1 MKDEHCARC
10 VPSVRVAGDFSKIP
24 LEGRT
29 LNIRFSDNVKGN
41 LGNVVLCRRCTID
54 ILGDMIDKIP
64 PHKPVVS
71 ELEAK
76 CSHSFLCGFD
86 YETYAHAKASVGSLC
101 RDDLLVA
108 IRYLKQLPFTQSN
121 KG

>member
-10 VPSVRVAGDFSKIP
+10 IPNTKVAGDFSKIP

-29 LNIRFSDNVKGN
+29 LNIRFSDNVRGE
-41 LGNVVLCRRCTID
+41 LDHIVLCRRCTID
-54 ILGDMIDKIP
+54 MLSDMIDKIH
-64 PHKPVVS
+64 PHKPAG

-76 CSHSFLCGFD
+76 CSHSFFCGFD
-86 YETYAHAKASVGSLC
+86 LETYAHAKASVGSLC

-108 IRYLKQLPFTQSN
+108 IRYLKQLQFTQSN